1 MKIEIHLFRRES
13 TGETDALRAEVDA
26 LRAEADAL
34 RSGIAALRARLAAEV
49 PSAADLATL
58 DALIDKVKSLASDVD
73 KAIAED
79 DALRRDYRAHGLLK

>member
-13 TGETDALRAEVDA
+13 TGETDALRAEADA

-49 PSAADLATL
+49 PSAADLAAV
-58 DALIDKVKSLASDVD
+58 DSLVARLKGLAPAVPAS
-73 KAIAED
+73 IP
-79 DALRRDYRAHGLLK
+79 